1 MWERIISSNLRKSMS
16 YGTRSGNEERCFFCV
31 GAIIMFFIGLREFGI
46 RKLLKKVGNLAIIL

>member
-1 MWERIISSNLRKSMS
+1 MAQEVETKNDV
-16 YGTRSGNEERCFFCV
+16 FCA